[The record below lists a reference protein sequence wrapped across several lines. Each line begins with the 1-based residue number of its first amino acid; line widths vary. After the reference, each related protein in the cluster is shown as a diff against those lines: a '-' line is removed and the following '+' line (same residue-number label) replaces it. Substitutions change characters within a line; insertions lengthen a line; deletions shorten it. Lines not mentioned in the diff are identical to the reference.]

1 MNHVASPLHQS
12 KVSSLKM
19 KPKTKLTSGGVSELL
34 QSMQNYIPNPTHMQI
49 VFTRNEVDKF
59 NMQGKWIGVNCL
71 LNLARWITCRA
82 DEKNWQTLY
91 NTHCVSTLVRSLQPW
106 FQLMGKW
113 VLLYMS
119 APFEILLGL
128 LLSNSNDQQVE
139 RPVCE
144 VDVVLW
150 QLLQWHRRI
159 AAQGMINGL
168 SPAEVSLFV
177 HAVSWIMHHLLWRWW
192 FSSL

>member
-1 MNHVASPLHQS
+1 LCIHTGKILAALVPAHG
-12 KVSSLKM
+12 KM
-19 KPKTKLTSGGVSELL
+19 G
-34 QSMQNYIPNPTHMQI
+34 M
-49 VFTRNEVDKF
+49 
-59 NMQGKWIGVNCL
+59 
-71 LNLARWITCRA
+71 
-82 DEKNWQTLY
+82 
-91 NTHCVSTLVRSLQPW
+91 
-106 FQLMGKW
+106 
-113 VLLYMS
+113 LYMS

-177 HAVSWIMHHLLWRWW
+177 HAVSWIMHHLLWRW
-192 FSSL
+192 